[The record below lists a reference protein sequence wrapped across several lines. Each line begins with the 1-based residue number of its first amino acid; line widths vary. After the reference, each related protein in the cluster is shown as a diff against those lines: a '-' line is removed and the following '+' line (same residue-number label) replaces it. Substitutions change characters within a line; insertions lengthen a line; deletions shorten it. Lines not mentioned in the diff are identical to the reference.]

1 MTSSAGDGPGS
12 GSRAL
17 TIQTPTAMSN
27 PDPATGLLVGVDIS
41 KRWFDAAVSDG
52 RTRRFDNDAAGH
64 RAFVAWLRKPAR
76 VVVEATGTYGL
87 DLALVLHAAERCEV
101 MVANPRLI
109 KGFAKALAQRSK
121 TDAADAKTIL
131 AFAERMPFEAW
142 SPPDPA
148 LVELRAMARRIADLT
163 VERAREKNRLAA
175 LRSSEA
181 HSRLVANDV
190 EVNIRHLGRRIDQMV
205 EQAVALVQ
213 EHAALAKAYGHLTSV
228 KGIAAKSAV
237 SILPELLV
245 LPAGMTPKQ
254 WVAHVG
260 LDPREHESGTSVR
273 GRVRI
278 SKVGSVHLRR
288 ALYMPAVVASRTEPR
303 VKAFYEELLARGKK
317 PQVAHIAVMRK
328 LLHAVHGMLR
338 HGSDF
343 DGERFRA
350 TPQKAAVEA

>member
-1 MTSSAGDGPGS
+1 
-12 GSRAL
+12 
-17 TIQTPTAMSN
+17 MSN
-27 PDPATGLLVGVDIS
+27 PALGAHLLVGVDIS

-64 RAFVAWLRKPAR
+64 SAFVAWLRKPAR

-87 DLALVLHAAERCEV
+87 DLALVLHAHERSEV

-131 AFAERMPFEAW
+131 AFAPPAPGRGQRMPFEPW

-163 VERAREKNRLAA
+163 VERAREKNRLSA
-175 LRSSEA
+175 LRSSDA

-190 EVNIRHLGRRIDQMV
+190 EVNIRHLGRRIDRLV
-205 EQAVALVQ
+205 EQSIALVQ
-213 EHAALAKAYGHLTSV
+213 EHAVLAKAYGHLTSV

-237 SILPELLV
+237 AILPELLV
-245 LPAGMTPKQ
+245 LPAAMTPKQ
-254 WVAHVG
+254 WVAHAG
-260 LDPREHESGTSVR
+260 LDPREHESGSSVR
-273 GRVRI
+273 GQTRI

-288 ALYMPAVVASRTEPR
+288 ALYMPAIVAARTEPR

-317 PQVAHIAVMRK
+317 PQVAHVAVMRK
-328 LLHAVHGMLR
+328 LLHAAHGMLR
-338 HGSDF
+338 HGTDF

-350 TPQKAAVEA
+350 TAQKVAVEA

>member
-27 PDPATGLLVGVDIS
+27 PDPADGLLVGVDIS

-52 RTRRFDNDAAGH
+52 RTSRFDNDAAGH

-87 DLALVLHAAERCEV
+87 DLALALHAAERCEV

-131 AFAERMPFEAW
+131 AFAERMPFEPW

-163 VERAREKNRLAA
+163 VERAREKNRLSA

-190 EVNIRHLGRRIDQMV
+190 EVNLRHLGRRIDLMV

-254 WVAHVG
+254 WVAHAG

-273 GRVRI
+273 GQTRI

-338 HGSDF
+338 HGADF

>member
-1 MTSSAGDGPGS
+1 
-12 GSRAL
+12 
-17 TIQTPTAMSN
+17 MSN
-27 PDPATGLLVGVDIS
+27 PSDGLLVGLDIS

-87 DLALVLHAAERCEV
+87 DLALALYAAERCEV
-101 MVANPRLI
+101 MVANPRFI

-131 AFAERMPFEAW
+131 AFAERMPFEPW
-142 SPPDPA
+142 SPPEPA

-163 VERAREKNRLAA
+163 VERAREKNRLSA

-190 EVNIRHLGRRIDQMV
+190 EVNLRHLGRRIEQMV

-213 EHAALAKAYGHLTSV
+213 EHAGLAKAYGHLTSV

-237 SILPELLV
+237 AILPELLV
-245 LPAGMTPKQ
+245 LPADMTPKQ
-254 WVAHVG
+254 WVAHAG

-338 HGSDF
+338 HGADF

-350 TPQKAAVEA
+350 TPQKVAVEA

>member
-1 MTSSAGDGPGS
+1 
-12 GSRAL
+12 
-17 TIQTPTAMSN
+17 MSN
-27 PDPATGLLVGVDIS
+27 PSDGLLVGLDIS

-87 DLALVLHAAERCEV
+87 DLALALHAAERCEV

-131 AFAERMPFEAW
+131 AFAERMPFEPW
-142 SPPDPA
+142 SPPEPA

-163 VERAREKNRLAA
+163 VERAREKNRLSA

-190 EVNIRHLGRRIDQMV
+190 EVNLRHLGRRIEQMV

-213 EHAALAKAYGHLTSV
+213 EHAGLAKAYGHLTSV

-237 SILPELLV
+237 AILPELLV
-245 LPAGMTPKQ
+245 LPADMTPKQ
-254 WVAHVG
+254 WVAHAG

-338 HGSDF
+338 HGADF

-350 TPQKAAVEA
+350 TPQKVAVEA